1 MARKVVVTLIDD
13 FDGTSVAED
22 TVNFEIDGAAYE
34 IDLSD
39 TNATKLRE
47 TFDQWRPYAR
57 RVGRSNATGRRSA
70 PAASLESGS
79 RRNDRA
85 AIRTWASENGHSVSS
100 RGRISSEVI
109 AAYDAASGS
118 AS

>member
-22 TVNFEIDGAAYE
+22 TVSFEIDGAAYE

-47 TFDQWRPYAR
+47 SFDQWVPYAR
-57 RVGRSNATGRRSA
+57 RIGRAKTAGRQSSATGKS
-70 PAASLESGS
+70 S
-79 RRNDRA
+79 RRDDLG
-85 AIRTWASENGHSVSS
+85 AIRTWAGENGHTVSS
-100 RGRISSEVI
+100 RGRISAEVI
-109 AAYDAASGS
+109 AAYDAAS
-118 AS
+118 A

>member
-22 TVNFEIDGAAYE
+22 TVSFEIDGAAYE

-39 TNATKLRE
+39 TNATKLRAA
-47 TFDQWRPYAR
+47 FDQWLPYAR
-57 RVGRSNATGRRSA
+57 RVGRIKSAGRRSA
-70 PAASLESGS
+70 AAATTGDSS
-79 RRNDRA
+79 RRTDLA
-85 AIRTWASENGHSVSS
+85 AIRAWASENGHTVSS

-109 AAYDAASGS
+109 AAYEAAV
-118 AS
+118 